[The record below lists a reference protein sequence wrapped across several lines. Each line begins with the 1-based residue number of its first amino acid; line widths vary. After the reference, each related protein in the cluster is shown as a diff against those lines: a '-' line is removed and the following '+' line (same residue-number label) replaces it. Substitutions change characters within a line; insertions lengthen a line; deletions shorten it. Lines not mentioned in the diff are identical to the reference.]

1 MWGVDMGRG
10 LGHMRRKPA
19 VHGDAALKAKVEVSF
34 RQGVLDPEAQAIE
47 RALGGMGFAGVEKVR
62 RTKVIELELAAGDRP
77 SAEAQLKA
85 MCERLLANPVIE
97 TYRISLGE

>member
-1 MWGVDMGRG
+1 M
-10 LGHMRRKPA
+10 
-19 VHGDAALKAKVEVSF
+19 KAKVEVSF

-47 RALGGMGFAGVEKVR
+47 RALGGMGFSGVRHVR

-85 MCERLLANPVIE
+85 MCEQLLANPVIE
-97 TYRISLGE
+97 TYRLSLAE

>member
-1 MWGVDMGRG
+1 V
-10 LGHMRRKPA
+10 
-19 VHGDAALKAKVEVSF
+19 KARVEVSF
-34 RQGVLDPEAQAIE
+34 RQGVLDPEAQAIG
-47 RALGGMGFAGVEKVR
+47 RALGSLGFSGVKGVR
-62 RTKVIELELAAGDRP
+62 RAKVIELDLEAGDRA

>member
-1 MWGVDMGRG
+1 M
-10 LGHMRRKPA
+10 
-19 VHGDAALKAKVEVSF
+19 SF

-47 RALGGMGFAGVEKVR
+47 RALSGLGFGGVQGVR
-62 RTKVIELELAAGDRP
+62 RSKVIELELAAGDRP

-97 TYRISLGE
+97 TYRISLAD